1 MIPRISPVQAGLLA
15 LCFALAALTVYEMSA
30 PPTQFVLPIIH
41 LKPRVAASAPQPS
54 FIAPSPASFEAIN
67 DRPVFL
73 PARKALA
80 APADKT
86 AAAAAAA
93 GPPPLPSLAL
103 VGVILDGQ
111 DSLAMIKL
119 AGAPFA
125 QAMAVGTSIGGWQ
138 ITGVE
143 ADKIVLH
150 AGTFEQDVRLDA
162 KPAGQSPPAGPP
174 PPASGIAQ

>member
-1 MIPRISPVQAGLLA
+1 MTPRIAPVQAGLLA
-15 LCFALAALTVYEMSA
+15 LCFALAALTIYEMSA

-41 LKPRVAASAPQPS
+41 LKPRIAASAPQPS
-54 FIAPSPASFEAIN
+54 FIAPSPATFEAIN

-86 AAAAAAA
+86 VAAAAA

-162 KPAGQSPPAGPP
+162 KPAGQSPPP
-174 PPASGIAQ
+174 PPAPGNAQ